1 MTTLVDIIRTWW
13 PMFCFV
19 QDKMTASTDRGMQIR
34 PWEVSWLPFH
44 NCPLANISAIKNMSF
59 LDKLDTISHLK
70 LTVNHEWHSNKSYVT
85 LFDGLSLVTD
95 IDHSS
100 RRDELS
106 YLHTMTLWH
115 NNDRVAGETN
125 IDMTSCCRG
134 GARAGYRDVRLAP
147 DRHLLVRRDRHPA
160 LLPLRLL
167 QGKPAWLIQT
177 ALEFSRTFFVAKLYL
192 LFQ

>member
-59 LDKLDTISHLK
+59 LDKLDTDICYLTI
-70 LTVNHEWHSNKSYVT
+70 TVNHEWHSNKSYVT

-115 NNDRVAGETN
+115 TTMTEWRGRQILIWHHVAGEEPEPGIGMCGWLLTAISWFVVIVTLPFSLCVCFKVN
-125 IDMTSCCRG
+125 Q
-134 GARAGYRDVRLAP
+134 P
-147 DRHLLVRRDRHPA
+147 D
-160 LLPLRLL
+160 
-167 QGKPAWLIQT
+167 
-177 ALEFSRTFFVAKLYL
+177 LYKQL
-192 LFQ
+192 